1 MEGLF
6 AAIVLPADI
15 KNALC
20 SVCFPQDADSLFG
33 RVTLALHFLGP
44 FYEILDY
51 HLG

>member
-33 RVTLALHFLGP
+33 RVTLAFHFLGP
-44 FYEILDY
+44 FCKISDY
-51 HLG
+51 HSG